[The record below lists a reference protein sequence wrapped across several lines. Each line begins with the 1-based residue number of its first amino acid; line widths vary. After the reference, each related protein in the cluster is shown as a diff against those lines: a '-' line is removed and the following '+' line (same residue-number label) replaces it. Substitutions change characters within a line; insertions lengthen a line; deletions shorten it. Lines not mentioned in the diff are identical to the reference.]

1 MFCRKNYLET
11 REAVLKNAFAG
22 GNRILHGES
31 AKKKNPVR
39 YLDKQIIGIKVVRR
53 HWHNTTSHLAYASLL
68 VKIRQRLNN
77 FPSEKYAFK

>member
-53 HWHNTTSHLAYASLL
+53 H
-68 VKIRQRLNN
+68 
-77 FPSEKYAFK
+77 